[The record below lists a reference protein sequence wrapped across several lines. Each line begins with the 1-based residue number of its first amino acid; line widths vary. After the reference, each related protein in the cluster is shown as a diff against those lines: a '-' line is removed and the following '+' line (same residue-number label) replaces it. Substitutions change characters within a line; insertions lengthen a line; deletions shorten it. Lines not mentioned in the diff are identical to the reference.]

1 MSASFR
7 SLCFVASLALLAS
20 CKAPSEADNL
30 ADLDAKLTNGV
41 PNAAD
46 AASAANAANE
56 AVAANEAIAL
66 AAAGG
71 RIEQAPAA
79 VETKHIA
86 PAGRTLGDL
95 ARQQAAGA
103 RAGPASAAAPGGSPC
118 AKNVKSGPEWAD
130 RMPAPFR
137 LYPGGKLAEAAGV
150 DEERC
155 TLRIISFTSAAG
167 IDPIL
172 NYYYTQ
178 ARRAGYDAEHLVSGA
193 EHQLGGTNAKGAA
206 YLVFARRI
214 ANGQTE
220 VDVVANAD

>member
-1 MSASFR
+1 MSASLR
-7 SLCFVASLALLAS
+7 SFCLITSLALLAA
-20 CKAPSEADNL
+20 CQGRTDADNL

-41 PNAAD
+41 ANAAD
-46 AASAANAANE
+46 E
-56 AVAANEAIAL
+56 AIAANEAIAL

-71 RIEQAPAA
+71 HIEQAPPA
-79 VETKHIA
+79 VETKHVA

-95 ARQQAAGA
+95 VRDQASGKT
-103 RAGPASAAAPGGSPC
+103 GGKASGSGEGGGSC
-118 AKNVKSGPEWAD
+118 AKNVKYGPEWAD
-130 RMPAPFR
+130 RMPKPFA

-155 TLRIISFTSAAG
+155 TLRIISFTSATG

-178 ARRAGYDAEHLVSGA
+178 ARRAGYDAEHLVSGG
-193 EHQLGGTNAKGAA
+193 EHQLGGTGANDAA
-206 YLVFARRI
+206 YVVFARRI

-220 VDVVANAD
+220 VDIVANAN